1 MPLAIRG
8 LRDTHHSLPPHTG
21 LRCLGKQQAVAKP
34 LPRVSGGSY
43 AIAARGPTPPPDR
56 APPFNGICEVS
67 MDEAIRKEIVTLL
80 DQYRVMTIATLR
92 PDGWPHATTVG
103 YANDGMTLY
112 FLCGPDSRTGR
123 RHSGGLSILAL

>member
-123 RHSGGLSILAL
+123 RHSRGLSILAL